1 MICYKQWRFSQSQNV
16 GNTNPRINIQ
26 YFDIVLLLILYHKL
40 QISDGRTD
48 IQVITV
54 SEELMCIYNVYED
67 DDDGHKVMR
76 KGYITSYDH
85 AKKTWTH
92 VML

>member
-1 MICYKQWRFSQSQNV
+1 MTIFTISNF
-16 GNTNPRINIQ
+16 GNTNPCINIK
-26 YFDIVLLLILYHKL
+26 YFDIVLLLIVCHKL

-48 IQVITV
+48 MQVCSHYSFRRVDVNIKF
-54 SEELMCIYNVYED
+54 CED

-85 AKKTWTH
+85 AKKT
-92 VML
+92 